1 MKSKSTRLHQSLIF
15 FGLKSKIQFMKTI
28 DLIKTTDQQIKDT
41 NLGGLPKEN
50 DESEAKEWEE
60 PIQ

>member
-1 MKSKSTRLHQSLIF
+1 
-15 FGLKSKIQFMKTI
+15 MKTI